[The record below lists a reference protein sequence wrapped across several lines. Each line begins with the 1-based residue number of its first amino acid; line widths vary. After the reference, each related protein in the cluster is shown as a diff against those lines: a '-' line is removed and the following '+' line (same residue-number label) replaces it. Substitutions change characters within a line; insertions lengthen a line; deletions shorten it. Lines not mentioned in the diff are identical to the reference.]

1 MKLRLKYRLKL
12 MGAHPDPPKQLTVR
26 EVVLTVV
33 VAVVVLGAMGLII
46 GDWQMAIGLGI
57 SVTGSQLI
65 HQWWWRRT
73 GQPEAKDDH

>member
-1 MKLRLKYRLKL
+1 
-12 MGAHPDPPKQLTVR
+12 MGSHTDPPKQLTVR
-26 EVVLTVV
+26 EVTFIVL
-33 VAVVVLGAMGLII
+33 VAVVLFGAMGLII

-73 GQPEAKDDH
+73 GQPEYEDEETGE